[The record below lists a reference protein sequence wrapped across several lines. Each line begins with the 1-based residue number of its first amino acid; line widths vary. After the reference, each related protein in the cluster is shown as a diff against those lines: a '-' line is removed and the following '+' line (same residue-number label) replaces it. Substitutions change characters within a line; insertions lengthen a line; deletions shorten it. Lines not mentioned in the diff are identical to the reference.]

1 MRFCYAVVTK
11 GKIMTFPNSV
21 ESKWLHCRE
30 SYVKK
35 SNFMLSLVLAS
46 VFLITQVGVALGA
59 SAAEDTPPISGNIIK
74 ITLESD
80 TATGVTTVLVKVKDG
95 NDAPEIVRLSE
106 ETAIKLGLVTLD
118 SDGNP
123 VLNKSMLGLD
133 IEIDPASV
141 LPTEEQQ
148 HPVAL
153 TLVTFFSDID
163 GLDYE
168 AIMAA
173 HADGNGF
180 GVIAQALWVIRRLDG
195 GASDLTRLLQ
205 AKEDGNFREFQLKD
219 CTVPTSWNDLRTAVA
234 DNLGTT
240 MSHKDSEK
248 DKEPNVNNGTNE
260 NNGNANNNGNGNQNG
275 NGNGNGGGNGNGN
288 RNQNGNENGNGNGN
302 RP

>member
-1 MRFCYAVVTK
+1 M
-11 GKIMTFPNSV
+11 
-21 ESKWLHCRE
+21 
-30 SYVKK
+30 KK

-46 VFLITQVGVALGA
+46 MLLITQVGIAFGA
-59 SAAEDTPPISGNIIK
+59 SDSEDSHPVSGNIIK
-74 ITLESD
+74 ITIQSD
-80 TATGVTTVLVKVKDG
+80 TATAVTTVLVTVKDG

-123 VLNKSMLGLD
+123 VINKSMLGLD

-168 AIMAA
+168 AIIAA

-180 GVIAQALWVIRRLDG
+180 GVIAQALWMIRRLDG

-205 AKEDGNFREFQLKD
+205 AKEDGNFRDFQLKD
-219 CTVPTSWNDLRTAVA
+219 GTVPTSWNDLRRAVA
-234 DNLGTT
+234 GNLGTT
-240 MSHKDSEK
+240 IAHKDNEKEK
-248 DKEPNVNNGTNE
+248 DKDKETNANNSTNE
-260 NNGNANNNGNGNQNG
+260 NNGNANNNGNGN
-275 NGNGNGGGNGNGN
+275 GNGNGGGNGNSHGN
-288 RNQNGNENGNGNGN
+288 GTGNGNSNQNGNESGNGNGN